1 MAYIKL
7 ERKKNQRVKT
17 EKYSIA
23 YLSLFSRYF
32 ETTPSNGNTINKAVN
47 LSKQSIAVLS
57 KIFFIS
63 LQI

>member
-47 LSKQSIAVLS
+47 LSK
-57 KIFFIS
+57 
-63 LQI
+63 